1 MFRKLRKT
9 AIPILLILTLLL
21 ISACEKNT
29 SVTNKGISR
38 IVPFLNKGAGV
49 VTTRAHVQYIVTEY
63 GVADLYGKTIDQR
76 VTELIKISHPDFRES
91 MAKEYFEAT
100 K

>member
-1 MFRKLRKT
+1 L
-9 AIPILLILTLLL
+9 P
-21 ISACEKNT
+21 

-49 VTTRAHVQYIVTEY
+49 VTTRAHVEYIVTEY
-63 GVADLYGKTIDQR
+63 GVANLYGKTIDQR
-76 VTELIKISHPDFRES
+76 VAELIKISHPDFRES